1 MRILITGSTGLIG
14 TALAPLLS
22 SRGHEVIRLVRP
34 GSASGA
40 DVVHWDLRSGT
51 IDAAALEGLDGVV
64 HLAGEN
70 IAAGRWTVKQKERIR
85 DSRVRGTSLLS
96 ESLARLARPPRV
108 WVSASAIGYYGNR
121 GDELLREECPPGSGF
136 LPEVCIAWEAAT
148 KVAEDRGIRVI
159 HLRSGMVLSRAG
171 GALAKMLPVF
181 RIGAGG
187 VIGNGRQYMSWIA
200 LDDVIGAIHH
210 ALTTDRLRGPV
221 NTVAPAPV
229 TNREFTKAL
238 GRVLSRPTPFP
249 LPTFAARLA
258 LGEMANELLLAS
270 QRAEPTRLIVSGYQF
285 RFPDLE
291 GALRHL
297 LEKAAGGG
305 VTF

>member
-22 SRGHEVIRLVRP
+22 SYGHEVIRLVRS
-34 GSASGA
+34 GSSTTTG
-40 DVVHWDLRSGT
+40 VIHWDPRSGT
-51 IDAAALEGLDGVV
+51 IDAAALEGIDGVV

-70 IAAGRWTVKQKERIR
+70 IAAGRWTATQKGRIR
-85 DSRVRGTSLLS
+85 ESRVRGTSFLA
-96 ESLARLARPPRV
+96 ESLARLARPPRA

-121 GDELLREECPPGSGF
+121 GDEVLREESPPGSGF

-148 KVAEDRGIRVI
+148 KVAEDRGIRVV
-159 HLRSGMVLSRAG
+159 HLRSGMVLSIAG

-181 RIGAGG
+181 RIAAGG

-200 LDDVIGAIHH
+200 LDDAIGAIHH

-238 GRVLSRPTPFP
+238 GRALSRPTLVP
-249 LPTFAARLA
+249 LPAFAARLA

-270 QRAEPTRLIVSGYQF
+270 QRVEPTRLIASGYPF
-285 RFPDLE
+285 RFPGLE

-297 LEKAAGGG
+297 LEKATGGG
-305 VTF
+305 STF